1 MTNDAPGA
9 IKTVCH
15 LFVGDVFVSIHSG
28 EIGNVLLGPLAIWAT
43 QAQAS
48 RLLFDSPLA
57 PPEMPFEVRERDTLI
72 RIHLPEV
79 GDFLVGPANLGHA
92 PPLLVKMR
100 FMFTL

>member
-1 MTNDAPGA
+1 MANDAPCA
-9 IKTVCH
+9 AKAAYH
-15 LFVGDVFVSIHSG
+15 LFGRNVFISIHSD
-28 EIGNVLLGPLAIWAT
+28 EIDDVLLTPLAIWAT

-48 RLLFDSPLA
+48 RLLLDRPLA

-100 FMFTL
+100 LMFTL